1 VSYQPGT
8 LMKCRWRGISVPR
21 RMAVAGFG
29 DFEVSRYCY
38 PSISTVIVDPHAI
51 GRIAG
56 EMLLAGVAAR
66 KGGLEGPSE
75 KRRVEFQVVARE
87 ST

>member
-1 VSYQPGT
+1 LLLQP
-8 LMKCRWRGISVPR
+8 LAVQRGAG
-21 RMAVAGFG
+21 AVHV

-38 PSISTVIVDPHAI
+38 PSISTVAVDPRAI

-56 EMLLAGVAAR
+56 EMLLAAAAAR
-66 KGGLEGPSE
+66 KSGLEALSE
-75 KRRVEFQVVARE
+75 KRRVEFQVVVRE